1 MIGKENS
8 DEKRENQINQMH
20 KNLDNYI
27 QNCLN
32 KFQFVE
38 VKKELYQKVGDD
50 INSIISHKSTIPD
63 LIIWNKPF
71 NKNECFQNMRNSIK
85 YNKFPRVPFYLRLNN
100 KEDSTR
106 KRKNICQHRREEE
119 NYEVLVDFV
128 DKLNIKQNSEN
139 MTKKSKQ
146 GNELCENIIN
156 TKIPKESENNLN
168 VNSAST
174 NKTSDTYSSGDK
186 SGNKMNYTDK
196 EANNNKINNFPL
208 CKNNNEYV
216 TPVNKE
222 KKIMNDFYQEQFKKN
237 ELLMSYVDSYLNK
250 RGWILFRNDGD
261 YLSNFTS
268 FELFT
273 FLTNCLKSKM
283 DLKIYIIGMQNDS
296 QMFNGE
302 QIFIILSQTLP
313 MILQKK
319 QLEYEM
325 MKKKKIIETN
335 DKKLLKINN
344 DEKENISDNC
354 LPEEIN
360 NSVRYINRN
369 LINKDTLIEHNF

>member
-168 VNSAST
+168 VNSATT

-196 EANNNKINNFPL
+196 EANNNKINIFPL
-208 CKNNNEYV
+208 CKNNKEYV

-369 LINKDTLIEHNF
+369 LINKDTLIEQNF

>member
-8 DEKRENQINQMH
+8 DERRENQINQMH

-325 MKKKKIIETN
+325 MKKKKIIETD
-335 DKKLLKINN
+335 DKKLLKIKN

-369 LINKDTLIEHNF
+369 LINKDRLIEQNF

>member
-325 MKKKKIIETN
+325 MKKKKIIETD

>member
-1 MIGKENS
+1 
-8 DEKRENQINQMH
+8 
-20 KNLDNYI
+20 
-27 QNCLN
+27 
-32 KFQFVE
+32 
-38 VKKELYQKVGDD
+38 
-50 INSIISHKSTIPD
+50 
-63 LIIWNKPF
+63 
-71 NKNECFQNMRNSIK
+71 
-85 YNKFPRVPFYLRLNN
+85 
-100 KEDSTR
+100 
-106 KRKNICQHRREEE
+106 
-119 NYEVLVDFV
+119 
-128 DKLNIKQNSEN
+128 

>member
-8 DEKRENQINQMH
+8 DERRENQINQMH

-325 MKKKKIIETN
+325 MKKKKIIETD
-335 DKKLLKINN
+335 DKKLLKISN

-369 LINKDTLIEHNF
+369 LINKDRLIEQNF

>member
-100 KEDSTR
+100 KEVSTR

-369 LINKDTLIEHNF
+369 LINKDTLIAHNF